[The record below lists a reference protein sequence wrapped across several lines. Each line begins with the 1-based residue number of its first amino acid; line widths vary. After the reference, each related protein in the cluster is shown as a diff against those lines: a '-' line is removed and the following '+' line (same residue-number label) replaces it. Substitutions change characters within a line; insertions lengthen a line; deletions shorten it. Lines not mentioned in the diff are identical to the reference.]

1 MKGKGIRRIF
11 RWTACCVLLVVIL
24 LAALW
29 FFGRKPVKDLPK
41 PEACPVVSNVIETIT
56 RVFAADGDFI
66 RLDVRKTTCGEF
78 RRSLDGVSPAA
89 TLWTPGEGDWLV
101 VGAKHGCSN
110 TLERALD
117 AFASVETAF
126 SFPEVFANCVGTV
139 EDIRAAFDVLNPSDG
154 VVPELFVAKEIP
166 AFAWLTDGEVD
177 EDIVKKTRQEM
188 RSMQVVRRM
197 ILEGGMLSRQQKED
211 EAIAKWTNAFR
222 RAPNDTLL
230 LERMDH
236 LRRNAE
242 VFYKVGKY
250 GMACK
255 CYETLIRIKPD
266 DYVAAVNLGTCLKAL
281 GKMEMSEAVFKKAES
296 LRPKAAE
303 PEKM

>member
-1 MKGKGIRRIF
+1 MKNGWLKK
-11 RWTACCVLLVVIL
+11 ACCWGSACAAVAVAVLI
-24 LAALW
+24 ALW
-29 FFGRKPVKDLPK
+29 LFGRKAAKELPK
-41 PEACPVVSNVIETIT
+41 PEACPVVSNVLEVIT
-56 RVFAADGDFI
+56 HVFAPDGDCI
-66 RLDVRKTTCGEF
+66 RLDVRKFTCRDF
-78 RRSLDGVSPAA
+78 RESLRGVSDAA
-89 TLWTPGEGDWLV
+89 TLWTPGEGDWLI
-101 VGAKHGCSN
+101 VGAKNGCSN
-110 TLERALD
+110 TLSEAMES
-117 AFASVETAF
+117 FAGEMTAF

-139 EDIRAAFDVLNPSDG
+139 AEILPAFDSVDPADG
-154 VVPELFVAKEIP
+154 VVPELFVSKDIP
-166 AFAWLTDGEVD
+166 EFEWLWDGDLNKDMVMS
-177 EDIVKKTRQEM
+177 VRQEM

-281 GKMEMSEAVFKKAES
+281 GKREMSEAVFKKAES